1 MRMRKL
7 LVFGAAS
14 LLGVIAAGALA
25 AEAHSFPESE
35 RPSAGELLNGPPPQ
49 VIINYDAPIERLFA
63 KLEVLGADGKNEAA
77 GSPEVGSDGLTL
89 SVKLSALKPGDY
101 TVKWSVVCI
110 DSHRTQGSYIFTVT
124 GAGQ

>member
-1 MRMRKL
+1 MKVRKL

-14 LLGVIAAGALA
+14 LLGVITAGASA
-25 AEAHSFPESE
+25 ASAHSFPESE
-35 RPSAGELLNGPPPQ
+35 RPSAGELLNGSPPQ
-49 VIINYDAPIERLFA
+49 VIIKYDAPVERLFA
-63 KLEVLGADGKNEAA
+63 KLQVLGADGKNDAA

-89 SVKLSALKPGDY
+89 SVKLGALKPGEY
-101 TVKWSVVCI
+101 TVKWSVICI